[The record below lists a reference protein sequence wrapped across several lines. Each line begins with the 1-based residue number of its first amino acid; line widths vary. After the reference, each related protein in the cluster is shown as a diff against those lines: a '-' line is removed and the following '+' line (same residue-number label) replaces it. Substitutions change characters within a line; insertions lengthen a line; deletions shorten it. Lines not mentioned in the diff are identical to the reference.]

1 MPLFLYLKGSGTVSS
16 IKKKSLK
23 SLADGLSKFE
33 DGRNAVKNS
42 DFTDLKSFIKD
53 YLNTP
58 EPKQRKKL
66 AEEFRKRHLELYT
79 FIKENSDLISAETE
93 ITKIVQAAVS
103 GDALKNEQLANP
115 FETLTDDELK
125 KLINDG

>member
-1 MPLFLYLKGSGTVSS
+1 MPLFLYSKGSEAVNS

-23 SLADGLSKFE
+23 ALADGFSKFE
-33 DGRNAVKNS
+33 DSRNAVKNS
-42 DFTDLKSFIKD
+42 DYTDLKTFVKD

-66 AEEFRKRHLELYT
+66 AEEFKKRHLELNA
-79 FIKENSDLISAETE
+79 FIKENAELISAETE
-93 ITKIVQAAVS
+93 ITKAVQAALS
-103 GDALKNEQLANP
+103 GDNMKNEQITNP
-115 FETLTDDELK
+115 FETLTDEELK

>member
-1 MPLFLYLKGSGTVSS
+1 MNS

-23 SLADGLSKFE
+23 ALADGFSKFE
-33 DGRNAVKNS
+33 DSRNAVKNS
-42 DFTDLKSFIKD
+42 DYTDLKTFVKD

-66 AEEFRKRHLELYT
+66 AEEFKKRHLELNA
-79 FIKENSDLISAETE
+79 FIKENAELISAETE
-93 ITKIVQAAVS
+93 ITKAVQAALS
-103 GDALKNEQLANP
+103 GDNMKNEQITNP
-115 FETLTDDELK
+115 FETLTDEELK

>member
-1 MPLFLYLKGSGTVSS
+1 MSS

-33 DGRNAVKNS
+33 DSKNAVKNS

-58 EPKQRKKL
+58 EPKQRRKL
-66 AEEFRKRHLELYT
+66 ADEFKKRHIELYA

-93 ITKIVQAAVS
+93 ITKIVQAALS
-103 GDALKNEQLANP
+103 GDALKNEQFANP
-115 FETLTDDELK
+115 FEALTDDELK